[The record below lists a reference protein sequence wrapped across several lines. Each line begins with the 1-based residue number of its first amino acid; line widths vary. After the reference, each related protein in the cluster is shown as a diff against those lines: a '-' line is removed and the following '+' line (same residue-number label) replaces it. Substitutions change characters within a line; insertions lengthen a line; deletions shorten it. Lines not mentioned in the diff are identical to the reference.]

1 MAAAARS
8 LLRSSASVLR
18 AAPARPSALGLGARP
33 SVRRTLSAPPRIL
46 RLPVEASVCL
56 ESLLPLHSATAAARI
71 KSKLIALPGQGL
83 GWLIEDN

>member
-8 LLRSSASVLR
+8 LLRSSVYILHAT
-18 AAPARPSALGLGARP
+18 PATPSSLSLGVRP
-33 SVRRTLSAPPRIL
+33 SVRHALAAPLRIV

-56 ESLLPLHSATAAARI
+56 ESLLPLHSATGAARI
-71 KSKLIALPGQGL
+71 KSKLDAGPGQGL